1 MPSPRDIHVHFQH
14 GGRGGCSKHP
24 TSQFFVIL
32 LSCPLF
38 LMSSSIHEEILEA
51 QSQGYT
57 LLYLNYRKLSELP
70 EELLSL
76 SKIKK
81 LYLKRNVLR
90 KLVSGAILAQ
100 MRSNYVFK
108 VLKSFA
114 FVLLSASR
122 YLETWKSS
130 RTVSSYSELNGS
142 SCFFAAT

>member
-1 MPSPRDIHVHFQH
+1 
-14 GGRGGCSKHP
+14 
-24 TSQFFVIL
+24 
-32 LSCPLF
+32 
-38 LMSSSIHEEILEA
+38 MSSSIHEEILEA

-100 MRSNYVFK
+100 MRSNYSFK

-130 RTVSSYSELNGS
+130 RTVSSHSELNGS

>member
-1 MPSPRDIHVHFQH
+1 
-14 GGRGGCSKHP
+14 
-24 TSQFFVIL
+24 
-32 LSCPLF
+32 
-38 LMSSSIHEEILEA
+38 MSSSIHEEILEA

-76 SKIKK
+76 SKI
-81 LYLKRNVLR
+81 LKETISEAKCATKTGKRCHFSTDAFNLC
-90 KLVSGAILAQ
+90 
-100 MRSNYVFK
+100 FK
-108 VLKSFA
+108 VLKSFV